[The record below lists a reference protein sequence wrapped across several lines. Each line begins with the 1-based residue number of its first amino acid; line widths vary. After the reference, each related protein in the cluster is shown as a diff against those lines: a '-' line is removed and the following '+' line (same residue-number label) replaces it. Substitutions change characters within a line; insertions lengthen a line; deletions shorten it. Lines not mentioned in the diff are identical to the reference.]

1 MTPTKDGFVIHFTA
15 PINKN
20 IKAEDFVKALSMES
34 WYYANTGKYGSPS
47 HDKRKE
53 EITSA
58 KFQGSNQSVAIT
70 VKDFSKKR
78 SIDRLHY
85 FKINTDGMFKA
96 PAWKTLEAYYTLR
109 ELP

>member
-1 MTPTKDGFVIHFTA
+1 VIHFTA
-15 PINKN
+15 PINKD
-20 IKAEDFVKALSMES
+20 IKEDALLKALSMES
-34 WYYANTGKYGSPS
+34 WFYTNTGKYGSPA
-47 HDKRKE
+47 HEKRNE

-58 KFQGSNQSVAIT
+58 KFQRSNQSVAIT

-85 FKINTDGMFKA
+85 LRINTDGMFKHA
-96 PAWKTLEAYYTLR
+96 SWKTLEVYYTLR